1 MEFDET
7 KAIEFIKS
15 RLPENAPNYDDD
27 EILNIIDMIFD
38 YYEDNGLL
46 DINADDEDED
56 IDKIISYVNK
66 MLAKD
71 TYSTIKS
78 EHVPLIVSAEIEY
91 EESLI

>member
-46 DINADDEDED
+46 DINADDEGED
-56 IDKIISYVNK
+56 IDNIHLKLINPENPFVR
-66 MLAKD
+66 LPD
-71 TYSTIKS
+71 EQTYEAIK
-78 EHVPLIVSAEIEY
+78 ERGEI
-91 EESLI
+91 